1 MPNYAFKARDASGQ
15 PVNGTIV
22 AASTAEA
29 IKQIRAEGRF
39 PISINESSGEAP
51 EEAAP
56 VAAAGGK
63 ISRADVIHLSTQ
75 LSIMIETGVTLS
87 DALEC
92 ISRQAD
98 KPNVRMVLSDLGEQL
113 QGGVSFSEA
122 LSRHP
127 RSFPRLYISLM
138 QAAEK
143 TGMLSRFLNRA
154 TAYLRDEQE
163 ILRRVRGALTYPG
176 IMFGFAVTTTVFLLA
191 FVLPRFT
198 VIYANKKAAL
208 PLPTQILMDLSEL
221 IVTRWP
227 SLLGGLLVLGI
238 GALFYFRTE
247 GGARLWHYLQLNLPL
262 LGKLYRQVF
271 LARGLRMVGTMAGA
285 GVSLQDCVSVAH
297 DLSSNTY
304 FKDLWR
310 SVGNQIQ
317 AGRQF
322 SEPLFRSVM
331 VPRSIAQMIFSGEKS
346 GKLAAVMEQIA
357 SYAEQELKE
366 QIAHLTRY
374 IEPVMICAMGLI
386 IGGVSLAMLLPV
398 FTISRVIAGR

>member
-122 LSRHP
+122 LARHP

-227 SLLGGLLVLGI
+227 SLLGGLLVVGI
-238 GALFYFRTE
+238 GSLFYFRTE